1 MGRLSRLALSFSV
14 LFAIFITGLPFLSRQ
29 FGPYPLMK
37 TQDVVDLFTPFVLIP
52 VYWMLFRLEPDRAP
66 TPRAIIV
73 FLLLAVLWVEGQ
85 AMHLAANSI
94 GHHAE
99 AYPGDPVERLTFFYD
114 EVLSHYLWHAGIIGL
129 SLLVVF
135 REWRNPVEGSAS
147 SLLTATGA
155 GIFHGLTFALVVL
168 EGVTV
173 PLGMPAAALV
183 VAFGLV
189 VGREQRHR
197 RPILTF
203 FFAAYLTAIIFM
215 LAWRVYWGC
224 FVEPLDALKHLGSPM
239 C

>member
-1 MGRLSRLALSFSV
+1 MGRLSRLTLVFSV
-14 LFAIFITGLPFLSRQ
+14 LFIIFITGLPFLSRQ

-37 TQDVVDLFTPFVLIP
+37 TQDAVDLLTPLVLIP
-52 VYWMLFRLEPDRAP
+52 VYWLLFRLGPARHP
-66 TPRAIIV
+66 TSREILI
-73 FLLLAVLWVEGQ
+73 FMLLAVLWVEGH

-99 AYPGDPVERLTFFYD
+99 AYAGDAVEHLTYFYD

-129 SLLVVF
+129 SLLLVY
-135 REWRNPVEGSAS
+135 RQWRNPVEGPAS
-147 SLLTATGA
+147 SLVTETGA
-155 GIFHGLTFALVVL
+155 GILHGLAFALMVL

-173 PLGMPAAALV
+173 PLGLPAALLV

-189 VGREQRHR
+189 GGRRQFRQQ
-197 RPILTF
+197 PVLAF
-203 FFAAYLTAIIFM
+203 FFIAYLTAVIFM
-215 LAWRVYWGC
+215 LAWRLYWGC